1 MHNRIQLLRI
11 FCSAAE
17 APSFR
22 EAASRLGTS
31 PQTVTRAVQELEE
44 LLGEPLFHRNTRQIH
59 ITGFGESM
67 ALQAREAHS
76 RATCGWAA
84 VFADAFVALAE
95 GAPGSAAGYSLG

>member
-31 PQTVTRAVQELEE
+31 PQTVTRAVKELED
-44 LLGEPLFHRNTRQIH
+44 LLG
-59 ITGFGESM
+59 
-67 ALQAREAHS
+67 
-76 RATCGWAA
+76 
-84 VFADAFVALAE
+84 
-95 GAPGSAAGYSLG
+95 